1 MKVIDL
7 SNIRS
12 GQEFADM
19 VFSNPNEICFMLT
32 GEENNP
38 VLNKMNE
45 PEYEPKFKIRDMVR
59 LDKELSDFNGISNDD
74 IYTIVGLESYELT
87 NQFLYTVRN
96 STDEYKFFGY
106 ELEKC

>member
-1 MKVIDL
+1 MKKIDL

-12 GQEFADM
+12 GKEFAEII
-19 VFSNPNEICFMLT
+19 FNNPNEICFMLT

-38 VLNKMNE
+38 ILNKMSE

-74 IYTIVGLESYELT
+74 IYTIVGMEECD

-96 STDEYKFFGY
+96 STNEYKFFGY

>member
-1 MKVIDL
+1 MKTIDL

-12 GQEFADM
+12 GKEFADII
-19 VFSNPNEICFMLT
+19 FSNHNEICFMLT

-45 PEYEPKFKIRDMVR
+45 PEYEPKFKIRDRVR
-59 LDKELSDFNGISNDD
+59 LDKELSDFNGISNDEV
-74 IYTIVGLESYELT
+74 YTIVGMEEFD

-96 STDEYKFFGY
+96 STNEYKFFGY
-106 ELEKC
+106 ELEKA

>member
-12 GQEFADM
+12 GKEFAN
-19 VFSNPNEICFMLT
+19 VLFNNPNEICFMLT

-38 VLNKMNE
+38 VLNKMSE

-59 LDKELSDFNGISNDD
+59 LDKELADFNGISNDD
-74 IYTIVGLESYELT
+74 IYTIVGMEECD

-96 STDEYKFFGY
+96 STNEYKFFGY